1 MTEKIINKFLNK
13 SVFVFVY
20 HDITN
25 YPSEFSQNYDLNV
38 EPEIFFSQVATISKL
53 FNIIS
58 PTDLISGN
66 FDKPAA
72 LFTFDDGFK
81 SYFTDAIPILDN
93 FDFPSINFINYDVI
107 KGDLFWPSLIT
118 YLCDKDDDY
127 SQYKN
132 FYNIHIERQP
142 EFLFV
147 KEKVVKKYIDEHS
160 HRDSLFNN
168 VKKYQGI
175 FANNNDLKKSE
186 KNHNVFLGS
195 HLYKH
200 LNCTMLSKKRLIY
213 LLNKNF
219 EHLSRFSNFINF
231 FAYPFGQPKKCFNG
245 ELNNFLKKQKII
257 KIFSSSSTLNFNANN
272 YLFDRIALTNE
283 KYDEK
288 SLLLFLFKKLSRNH
302 FQKFISYY

>member
-1 MTEKIINKFLNK
+1 
-13 SVFVFVY
+13 
-20 HDITN
+20 
-25 YPSEFSQNYDLNV
+25 
-38 EPEIFFSQVATISKL
+38 
-53 FNIIS
+53 
-58 PTDLISGN
+58 
-66 FDKPAA
+66 
-72 LFTFDDGFK
+72 
-81 SYFTDAIPILDN
+81 
-93 FDFPSINFINYDVI
+93 
-107 KGDLFWPSLIT
+107 
-118 YLCDKDDDY
+118 
-127 SQYKN
+127 
-132 FYNIHIERQP
+132 
-142 EFLFV
+142 
-147 KEKVVKKYIDEHS
+147 
-160 HRDSLFNN
+160 